1 MKIPIVLCFYGV
13 KIPPSNKMSLE
24 EWRHKNKKGR
34 KMVKTKVAIN
44 GFGRIGRL
52 VLRAAL
58 ESGRDDLEFVAV
70 NDLAPAAENAYLL
83 EYDSV
88 HGKLPMDVKLE
99 NGYIIVGNQKIKCVS
114 ERDPAKLP
122 WGELDVDI
130 VMECTGI
137 FANADKAVVHLNAGA
152 KRVLVSAP
160 SVGADKTIVFGV
172 NDDTLTSE
180 DTIVSNG
187 SCTTNCL
194 APVAAILDDKF
205 GIVNGWMTT
214 VHAYT
219 GDQMLLD
226 RNHSDPRRARAA
238 GLSMIPTSTGAAKA
252 IGLVLPK
259 LAGKLNGMAMRVP
272 TPDVSVV
279 ELIVNLEKETTA
291 EEVNAAIKAGESKIL
306 GYNDKPLVSVDFTH
320 DSRSSI
326 FDASQTKVID
336 GKLLHITSWYDNEW
350 GFSNRMGD
358 TAVVIGK
365 LIK

>member
-1 MKIPIVLCFYGV
+1 
-13 KIPPSNKMSLE
+13 MSKV
-24 EWRHKNKKGR
+24 R
-34 KMVKTKVAIN
+34 VAIN

-58 ESGRDDLEFVAV
+58 ESGRDDIEFVAV
-70 NDLAPAAENAYLL
+70 NDLAPAQQNAYLL

-88 HGKLPMDVKLE
+88 HGKLPMDVKLD
-99 NGYIIVGNQKIKCVS
+99 GDYIIVGNQKIKCIA
-114 ERDPAKLP
+114 EKDPTKLP
-122 WGELDVDI
+122 WGELNIDI

-137 FANADKAVVHLNAGA
+137 FTAADKAKVHLDAGA

-160 SVGADKTIVFGV
+160 SAGADATIVYGV
-172 NDDTLTSE
+172 NQDTLKPT
-180 DTIVSNG
+180 DLIVSNA

-194 APVAAILDDKF
+194 APVAKVLDDTF
-205 GIVNGWMTT
+205 GIVSGWMTT

-219 GDQMLLD
+219 GDQQLLD
-226 RNHSDPRRARAA
+226 KNHKDFRRARAA

-259 LAGKLNGMAMRVP
+259 LAGKLDGMAIRVP

-279 ELIVNLEKETTA
+279 ELVVNLERDATVDG
-291 EEVNAAIKAGESKIL
+291 VNAAMKAAESKTF
-306 GYNDKPLVSVDFTH
+306 GYNDKPLVSIDFTH
-320 DSRSSI
+320 DAHSSI
-326 FDASQTKVID
+326 FDAGQTKVLGD
-336 GKLLHITSWYDNEW
+336 KLVHVTAWYDNEW

-358 TAVVIGK
+358 TAVAMGK